1 MDETAA
7 VNAADIG
14 IAVIVLLSALI
25 AYGRG
30 LAKEV
35 LWVGGLVGAIFATI
49 YGFPYAQPWFQRL
62 DIGIYSDVVAL
73 GTIFVVSL
81 IVCSFISR
89 TISGWIRAS
98 PLAVVDR
105 SLGFLFGVVR
115 GAAFVCL
122 AFIAVEWFWT
132 AEERPQWLNPGRS
145 RPLVEAG
152 ATLLKSFVPMDEDE
166 TNDSSSAKNEKKS
179 NMGERPN
186 VLRDILN
193 PAPRSGEAGEP
204 GAYDTRQ
211 RRDMQRL
218 IETR

>member
-1 MDETAA
+1 MDESAA

-14 IAVIVLLSALI
+14 IALIVLLSALI

-30 LAKEV
+30 FAKEV

-81 IVCSFISR
+81 VVCS
-89 TISGWIRAS
+89 TVAKAVSGWIRQS
-98 PLAVVDR
+98 PLAIVDR

-122 AFIAVEWFWT
+122 AFIAVEWTW
-132 AEERPQWLNPGRS
+132 EPDERPEWLKPGRS
-145 RPLVEAG
+145 RPVVEAG
-152 ATLLKSFVPMDEDE
+152 ATFLKSLVPMGED
-166 TNDSSSAKNEKKS
+166 TDSRDANAEKKS
-179 NMGERPN
+179 NMGARPN
-186 VLRDILN
+186 VLHDILN
-193 PAPRSGEAGEP
+193 PAPRPGNASEP
-204 GAYDTRQ
+204 GAYDERQ

-218 IETR
+218 IETK